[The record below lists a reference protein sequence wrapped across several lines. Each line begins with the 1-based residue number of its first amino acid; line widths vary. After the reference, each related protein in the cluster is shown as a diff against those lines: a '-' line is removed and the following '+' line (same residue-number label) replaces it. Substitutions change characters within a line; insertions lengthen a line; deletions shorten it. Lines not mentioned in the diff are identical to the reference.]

1 MQLTHLS
8 LTNFRNFARLEL
20 DFGPGATLLVG
31 DNAQGKSNLLE
42 AVGYLA
48 TARSFRAGAERELIH
63 WLAFQEAQPFARVVG
78 QVERRSGPLK
88 AEIVLVSAPAPG
100 GPPEP
105 GAGPGGAGGEA
116 ATSGPPNGPSLV
128 GDPQPGLTKRLR
140 LNGSPKRAVDFVGQV
155 NVVGFSPEDLELIA
169 GSPSLRRRY
178 LDVLLAQVDP
188 RYYRALSRYNKVLVQ
203 RNHLL
208 RLIAARQDDP
218 AQLQFW
224 NDELVTNGAYLTTA
238 RLAAVQSLTGQ
249 AAGLHR
255 ELTGGLEDLQVL
267 YRPSVPPG
275 EGEVTERFHHE
286 LKRCHHRELHQGVSL
301 VGPHRDDL
309 TFLADGVDMHTYGSR
324 GQQRT
329 VALSLKLAEV
339 ATVRTM
345 SGEEP
350 ILLLDD
356 IMSELDPAR
365 RAWLLA
371 AIAPGQ
377 QVILTATETE
387 HFTADFLMRAAVWRV
402 KAGAIV

>member
-1 MQLTHLS
+1 MRLTHLS
-8 LTNFRNFARLEL
+8 LTNFRNFARLEMG
-20 DFGPGATLLVG
+20 FGPGATLLVG

-78 QVERRSGPLK
+78 QVERQSGPLK
-88 AEIVLVSAPAPG
+88 AEIVLVAAAAAGATPGPAAGPDGGGELAAPG
-100 GPPEP
+100 
-105 GAGPGGAGGEA
+105 A
-116 ATSGPPNGPSLV
+116 PNGPSLV

-140 LNGSPKRAVDFVGQV
+140 LNGSPKRAADFVGQV
-155 NVVGFSPEDLELIA
+155 NVVGFTPEDLELIA

-178 LDVLLAQVDP
+178 LDVLLAQVDHL
-188 RYYRALSRYNKVLVQ
+188 YYRALSRYNKVLVQ

-238 RLAAVQSLTGQ
+238 RQAAVQALTGR
-249 AAGLHR
+249 AADVHQ
-255 ELTGGLEDLQVL
+255 ELTGGLERLLVV

-275 EGEVTERFHHE
+275 EGD
-286 LKRCHHRELHQGVSL
+286 RELRQGVSL

-309 TFLADGVDMHTYGSR
+309 AFLADGVDMHTYGSR

-339 ATVRTM
+339 ATVRAM

-356 IMSELDPAR
+356 IMSELDPDR

-371 AIAPGQ
+371 AIAPEQ

-387 HFTADFLMRAAVWRV
+387 HFTPEFLMHATVCQVR
-402 KAGAIV
+402 AGAVD